1 MKKKTV
7 LTAFVLLVLTVVPAA
22 LFSACSKKEEALSWD
37 VSADDGAI
45 TASLFE
51 DGEYGYILKLEGSG
65 RMKDFSSAKETAW
78 YGKSGRITQIVISE
92 GITSIGNNAFTYCH
106 YVKTVTLPESVV
118 SVGEHAFSEKSKVR
132 TATETEEEETTK
144 ILFIGNS
151 FTYVNDI
158 PALFE
163 QIAMAAGKRVTVE
176 SITRGAHNL
185 SKFADAADEY
195 GAQVDAALTACSDY
209 DIIVLQEQSTRP
221 LANYDLF
228 LEGAKAL
235 KEKAD
240 KTQDNCE
247 VYLYATW
254 GYPKQTKDISDMSRQ
269 LRTAY
274 DNAAK
279 ELGAKVCYVGTA
291 FATVY
296 ENHKDISLFAEDE
309 QHPSYAG
316 SYLSACVHAATLLG
330 IDLGEAAYNGELE
343 ASVAE
348 ILKNAAYDTVFG
360 VY

>member
-7 LTAFVLLVLTVVPAA
+7 LAAFALLVLTVVPIV
-22 LFSACSKKEEALSWD
+22 LVGACSQKEEPSSWD
-37 VSADDGAI
+37 VSAEDGTI
-45 TASLFE
+45 TASLLD
-51 DGEYGYILKLEGSG
+51 DGDYGYILKLEGNG
-65 RMKDFSSAKETAW
+65 KLKEFSSATEAPW
-78 YGKSGRITQIVISE
+78 YDKSGRITQIIISE

-106 YVKTVTLPESVV
+106 YVKTVILPESVV
-118 SVGEHAFSEKSKVR
+118 FVGEYAFSEKSR
-132 TATETEEEETTK
+132 LHAAAETEEEETMK

-163 QIAMAAGKRVTVE
+163 QIAAAAGKRVIAE

-195 GAQVDAALTACSDY
+195 GMQVDAALTACSDY

-221 LANYDLF
+221 LANYELF
-228 LEGAKAL
+228 LEGAAAL

-240 KTQDNCE
+240 RTQKDCK

-254 GYPKQTKDISDMSRQ
+254 GYPKQTKNVSEMSEQ

-274 DNAAK
+274 DNAA
-279 ELGAKVCYVGTA
+279 EEIGAKVCYVGTA
-291 FATVY
+291 FGTVY
-296 ENHKDISLFAEDE
+296 ENDKDILLFAEDE

-330 IDLGEAAYNGELE
+330 IDPREAAYNGELE

-348 ILKNAAYDTVFG
+348 ILKNVAYDTVFG
-360 VY
+360 S